1 MTDEK
6 FHLTWPSWHSYSDH
20 LKEMMHIMK
29 MDDTFTD
36 VTLVSDDGRKVRAHK
51 AVLGASSPIMK
62 DMMIRENTSIVDLK
76 GIALEEIDAILHF
89 VYLGE
94 ATLHPERMKKFLDA
108 VQMLKV
114 KELCKKSKMEFE
126 QINTINFEDVM
137 YSSEQ
142 YNKDC
147 TKQSNVT
154 STYGCSQCDK
164 QFSTKIILRR
174 HIKSL
179 HKKYACNQCD
189 RQFTRQDTLTTH
201 IQSKHEG
208 VKYTCSQCDYQTGYQ
223 SHLRRH
229 IQNVHK
235 LV

>member
-6 FHLTWPSWHSYSDH
+6 FHLTWPPWHSYSDH

-29 MDDTFTD
+29 TDDTFTD

-126 QINTINFEDVM
+126 QINTINFEVVM

-154 STYGCSQCDK
+154 SNIETKHEVATYGCSQCDK

-179 HKKYACNQCD
+179 HKKYACVIINL
-189 RQFTRQDTLTTH
+189 QDKIL
-201 IQSKHEG
+201 
-208 VKYTCSQCDYQTGYQ
+208 
-223 SHLRRH
+223 
-229 IQNVHK
+229 
-235 LV
+235 

>member
-1 MTDEK
+1 
-6 FHLTWPSWHSYSDH
+6 
-20 LKEMMHIMK
+20 MMHIMK
-29 MDDTFTD
+29 TDDTFTD

-76 GIALEEIDAILHF
+76 GIAFEEIDSILQF

-114 KELCKKSKMEFE
+114 KELYKKSKMEFE
-126 QINTINFEDVM
+126 QINTINFEVVM

-154 STYGCSQCDK
+154 SHIETKHEVATHVCSQCDK

-208 VKYTCSQCDYQTGYQ
+208 VKYVCNHCGQQFTEKGRLTT
-223 SHLRRH
+223 HTKRRH
-229 IQNVHK
+229 
-235 LV
+235 